1 MIQYMASYKP
11 PIERPEI
18 ESWLFSHGLSLTW
31 LAAQL
36 NANRQALVNWL
47 QGTNVPRDP
56 EMWQK
61 LRKIMQDQDT
71 KSNSLQAPRRV
82 AEPMSTYS
90 AKGIPCYRFA
100 PSLSERNAPK
110 YELHGL
116 LSSYPPLVGSDQC
129 MALMVSG
136 STWEPRMMA
145 GDTLLIRPD
154 PTETFDTLVAATDTN
169 GGLTVAVIHR
179 GDPGATPCG
188 SDRPDPL
195 LKIVGPVV
203 AIYRDAEAGPNIEYR
218 DGKPLKA

>member
-1 MIQYMASYKP
+1 
-11 PIERPEI
+11 
-18 ESWLFSHGLSLTW
+18 
-31 LAAQL
+31 
-36 NANRQALVNWL
+36 
-47 QGTNVPRDP
+47 
-56 EMWQK
+56 
-61 LRKIMQDQDT
+61 
-71 KSNSLQAPRRV
+71 
-82 AEPMSTYS
+82 
-90 AKGIPCYRFA
+90 
-100 PSLSERNAPK
+100 
-110 YELHGL
+110 
-116 LSSYPPLVGSDQC
+116 